1 MKNKI
6 IRKIIEVDKSLREYP
21 TIDKEE
27 LENMSEKDLKEI
39 LKIYCNVLEN
49 LGDITM
55 KFIINYVGGI
65 LNGRK

>member
-6 IRKIIEVDKSLREYP
+6 IRKIIECDKSLKEYP
-21 TIDKEE
+21 TLEIEE

-49 LGDITM
+49 LGDIAM

>member
-6 IRKIIEVDKSLREYP
+6 IRKIIECDKSLREYP
-21 TIDKEE
+21 AIDKEE

-39 LKIYCNVLEN
+39 LEIYCNVLEN
-49 LGDITM
+49 LSDITM